1 MATPLSFSQ
10 RAGYTPVPIE
20 LQTESMDRVLRSD
33 LWNLLL
39 EYCFDFIYYDNSFH
53 RELYNKNIPLERVE
67 GFWFAQ
73 SLWKDFFHQGLDRIP
88 RTVWAFK
95 QAVRDWYDK
104 AEWYRVYDLI
114 EFIFGEL
121 EDPAEIED
129 FTGALNEILEQNRA
143 GYRMVGGLITPI
155 TDSASLQ
162 AVEAALQQTGD
173 RCGGA
178 RAHLEAA
185 LRLMSDRERPDW
197 RNSIKESIS
206 AVEALCALIAGDS
219 CASLGGALKLIQKKG
234 TVPLHP
240 SLASGFEK
248 LYGYTSDGDGI
259 RHAMMDE
266 PDLAFEDALYM
277 LASCSAFV
285 SYLIVKADKSGLFC

>member
-39 EYCFDFIYYDNSFH
+39 EYYFNFIYYKPYDH
-53 RELYNKNIPLERVE
+53 RYLYDRNVAIDRVD
-67 GFWFAQ
+67 GFDLAQ

-121 EDPAEIED
+121 ED
-129 FTGALNEILEQNRA
+129 LS
-143 GYRMVGGLITPI
+143 LIHI
-155 TDSASLQ
+155 
-162 AVEAALQQTGD
+162 
-173 RCGGA
+173 
-178 RAHLEAA
+178 
-185 LRLMSDRERPDW
+185 
-197 RNSIKESIS
+197 
-206 AVEALCALIAGDS
+206 
-219 CASLGGALKLIQKKG
+219 
-234 TVPLHP
+234 
-240 SLASGFEK
+240 
-248 LYGYTSDGDGI
+248 
-259 RHAMMDE
+259 
-266 PDLAFEDALYM
+266 
-277 LASCSAFV
+277 
-285 SYLIVKADKSGLFC
+285 